1 VIAKIAR
8 IESTANTRSLT
19 STSTSGRNNG
29 VASSRELSRTKNQ
42 SLSAL
47 VTGITPRNVRNSG
60 FASGCSCDFLRR
72 SFTPVSARKPPT
84 ECVRYPMEMG
94 QQRRTER
101 NEQRTKE
108 QRTTEQR
115 TDYAPQ

>member
-1 VIAKIAR
+1 
-8 IESTANTRSLT
+8 
-19 STSTSGRNNG
+19 
-29 VASSRELSRTKNQ
+29 
-42 SLSAL
+42 
-47 VTGITPRNVRNSG
+47 
-60 FASGCSCDFLRR
+60 
-72 SFTPVSARKPPT
+72 
-84 ECVRYPMEMG
+84 MEMG